1 MKTPSSYH
9 RYSIAQTLPIPP
21 AKAFTYF
28 ADEKTIQ
35 RLTPPWLGFKVLKK
49 STPRLRA
56 GTQLDYLMFFRGVP
70 MHWRSRIVDW
80 EPHRRF
86 SYIQL
91 KGPYSFFKHE
101 HIFASA
107 SGAKSP
113 KGTRMTDRITF
124 ELPTLV
130 RHPFVEHLVKA
141 DIRRVFEHRRDTI
154 EFLKF

>member
-1 MKTPSSYH
+1 MTPRPASYH

-56 GTQLDYLMFFRGVP
+56 GTRLDYLMFFRGVP
-70 MHWRSRIVDW
+70 MHWQSRIVDW

-101 HIFASA
+101 HIFL
-107 SGAKSP
+107 GAAGKS
-113 KGTRMTDRITF
+113 KTRMTDRITF
-124 ELPTLV
+124 ELPPII
-130 RHPFVEHLVKA
+130 RHPFVEHLVKS

>member
-1 MKTPSSYH
+1 MASPKSSYH
-9 RYSIAQTLPIPP
+9 RYSIAQTLPIAP

-28 ADEKTIQ
+28 ADEKKFQ

-56 GTQLDYLMFFRGVP
+56 GTQLDYLMLFRGVP
-70 MHWRSRIVDW
+70 MHWQSRITEW
-80 EPHRRF
+80 EPPHRF
-86 SYIQL
+86 SYVQL

-101 HIFASA
+101 HFFA
-107 SGAKSP
+107 GAAGKP
-113 KGTRMTDRITF
+113 GQTRMTDRVTF
-124 ELPTLV
+124 ELPGMI

-141 DIRRVFEHRRDTI
+141 DIRRVFEYRRDTI

>member
-1 MKTPSSYH
+1 MKTPSSHH
-9 RYSIAQTLPIPP
+9 RYSITQTLPIPP

-28 ADEKTIQ
+28 ADDKTIQ
-35 RLTPPWLGFKVLKK
+35 RLTPPWLGFKILKK
-49 STPRLRA
+49 STSRLRA

-80 EPHRRF
+80 EPHLRF

-101 HIFASA
+101 HLFA
-107 SGAKSP
+107 SGA

-124 ELPTLV
+124 ELPPV
-130 RHPFVEHLVKA
+130 IRHPFVEHLVKA
-141 DIRRVFEHRRDTI
+141 DIRRVFEHRRDKI